1 MWDNSTTM
9 APIDDAIADFEL
21 REPGDDLTL
30 RKIAERHGVIA
41 RRWGKGASS
50 WQALSKMGMPSSR
63 NSTHNKRRDLWIILQ
78 HSWLVDYLLQEPW
91 YKILLQI

>member
-9 APIDDAIADFEL
+9 APIDDAIADFDL

-50 WQALSKMGMPSSR
+50 
-63 NSTHNKRRDLWIILQ
+63 
-78 HSWLVDYLLQEPW
+78 
-91 YKILLQI
+91 